1 MIYAPT
7 LESIRLCLEGIIP
20 SALATCDQ
28 HGMPNVTYV
37 SQAMYVDPQH
47 VALTFQFFNKT
58 RENILANP
66 IATLL
71 AIDPVTAARYRLVI
85 HYLRTETSGPLFEK
99 MRAKLAGIA
108 SHEGVVGIFKLQGA
122 DIYRVLSVEHLPGR
136 ELMAMSSDPALLPA
150 LRRTTDA
157 LSRYSSLENLVDTL
171 LDSLD
176 RYFDIRNSMLLMADL
191 PAKKLYTL
199 ASRGYDRSGIGAE
212 IPFGVGVIGVAAQE
226 RVPIRIMFAAAEY
239 NYTRLLREQLE
250 RDGCTE
256 NLEAQI
262 PMPGLPEPASQM
274 AVPIMA
280 NGRLLAV
287 LYVESDRTCRYH
299 YDGEDALVAICA
311 QVGEAMQN
319 LQWQSHPNTEQEP
332 PQNCCPALSGPSIRV
347 KYFPTDHSLFLDEEY
362 LIKGVAGAILW
373 RLLNQ
378 FQHDGRIEFTTR
390 ELRLDNAIPLP
401 DVSDNLDARLLL
413 LSRRLKERSDY
424 LFIEKA
430 GRGRIK
436 LVMHRPVELQVGA

>member
-1 MIYAPT
+1 MIYTPT

-20 SALATCDQ
+20 SALATSDHQ
-28 HGMPNVTYV
+28 GMPNVTYV
-37 SQAMYVDPQH
+37 SQAMYVDCQH
-47 VALTFQFFNKT
+47 IALTFQFFNKT

-71 AIDPVTAARYRLVI
+71 TMDPVTAARYRLVLQ
-85 HYLRTETSGPLFEK
+85 YLRTETSGPQFEK

-108 SHEGVVGIFKLQGA
+108 SYEGMVGVFKLRGA
-122 DIYRVLSVEHLPGR
+122 DIYRVLSIEHLPGR
-136 ELMAMSSDPALLPA
+136 ELMAMPNNPALLPA
-150 LRRTTDA
+150 LRRTVDS
-157 LSRYSSLENLVDTL
+157 LGRYHSLENLVDTM

-176 RYFDIRNSMLLMADL
+176 RHFNIRNSMLLMAD
-191 PAKKLYTL
+191 PTAQKLYTL
-199 ASRGYDRSGIGAE
+199 ASRGYDRSGIGSE
-212 IPFGVGVIGVAAQE
+212 IPFGVGVIGVAAKE
-226 RVPIRIMFAAAEY
+226 RVPIRIMYFAAEY
-239 NYTRLLREQLE
+239 AYTKAVREQLID
-250 RDGCTE
+250 DGRADK
-256 NLEAQI
+256 LEDRI
-262 PMPGLPEPASQM
+262 PLPGLSEPGSQL
-274 AVPIMA
+274 AVPILA
-280 NGRLLAV
+280 NGHLQAV
-287 LYVESDRTCRYH
+287 LYVESDQACRFN
-299 YDGEDALVAICA
+299 YDDEDALVAICA
-311 QVGEAMQN
+311 QVGEAMQS
-319 LQWQSHPNTEQEP
+319 LQSQP
-332 PQNCCPALSGPSIRV
+332 PAEVCHSPGLCPTPQGTAIRV
-347 KYFPTDHSLFLDEEY
+347 KYFLTDHSVFLDEEY

-378 FQHDGRIEFTTR
+378 FKHEGRIEFTTR